1 MSNGFKQM
9 DYTSS
14 HTSLNTDTLAHTRK
28 MHTNTIHTHRH
39 MHIHKHYGH
48 TQKHNAPRIQ
58 THTANRLGERT
69 LTIRNHSQNRVVIL
83 RNENL

>member
-14 HTSLNTDTLAHTRK
+14 HASLNTDALAHTQ
-28 MHTNTIHTHRH
+28 TQYTDTHRH
-39 MHIHKHYGH
+39 LHIHKHYGH